1 MNVGRMRGLWAVLA
15 FGIAWQATS
24 RGAEEKLPD
33 SPVLMQALVDE
44 LQRAMTLRMED
55 LERPYFIQLDVD
67 DSISYQISAR
77 YGALTNSGRNRSRQ
91 LNCQVRVGS
100 FELDNTNFSSGGGFS
115 FGGMF
120 GFGRASRSALPL
132 DDDALAIRQT
142 LWRAADDVYKDA
154 VETLTKKRSYM
165 KDKTIADRPN
175 DFAHAPAVEHIGP
188 SAVLDFDRTNWERNL
203 RQLSAHFK
211 THQKIQDSSVR
222 LLVRAGNS
230 YVVNSEGSRVRIPDH
245 KAWLT
250 VTAVVQAADGQRLVA
265 TRNYAGASPADFP
278 PLEQIRKDIDQTVAE
293 LTAAMTAPVL
303 EHYTGPV
310 LFDETAAAQL
320 FRTLLADGLAGR
332 AITVGEERRN
342 PSDRENLE
350 TKLGTQIL
358 PKSFQVWD
366 DPKVVKLG
374 NEVLMG
380 HYDYDDEG
388 LPAERVEL
396 IKNGKLEKLC
406 MSRMPTKKLS
416 GSNGHGRRG
425 LGGGDVAASIGCLFI
440 EDNQGVPAVQLK
452 AALIDAAKEAGL
464 DYGVRIKALK
474 SAASDAD
481 SGRIGTFMRMMRGG
495 GREEAS
501 LGEPVA
507 AFKVFVADGHEE
519 PFRGCEVGQIRVPE
533 LKRILA
539 SGDKPQ
545 VVSSIGEFGFG
556 KPSAPT
562 AISAPPVLLPEV
574 ELSKQEMEHDNPPIL
589 LAPALR

>member
-1 MNVGRMRGLWAVLA
+1 
-15 FGIAWQATS
+15 
-24 RGAEEKLPD
+24 
-33 SPVLMQALVDE
+33 
-44 LQRAMTLRMED
+44 
-55 LERPYFIQLDVD
+55 
-67 DSISYQISAR
+67 
-77 YGALTNSGRNRSRQ
+77 
-91 LNCQVRVGS
+91 
-100 FELDNTNFSSGGGFS
+100 
-115 FGGMF
+115 
-120 GFGRASRSALPL
+120 
-132 DDDALAIRQT
+132 
-142 LWRAADDVYKDA
+142 
-154 VETLTKKRSYM
+154 
-165 KDKTIADRPN
+165 
-175 DFAHAPAVEHIGP
+175 
-188 SAVLDFDRTNWERNL
+188 
-203 RQLSAHFK
+203 
-211 THQKIQDSSVR
+211 
-222 LLVRAGNS
+222 
-230 YVVNSEGSRVRIPDH
+230 
-245 KAWLT
+245 
-250 VTAVVQAADGQRLVA
+250 
-265 TRNYAGASPADFP
+265 
-278 PLEQIRKDIDQTVAE
+278 VAE

-342 PSDRENLE
+342 PFDRENLE

-425 LGGGDVAASIGCLFI
+425 LGGGDIAASIGCLFM
-440 EDNQGVPAVQLK
+440 EDNQGVPADQLK

-481 SGRIGTFMRMMRGG
+481 SGRIGTFMRMMRRG
-495 GREEAS
+495 GREEVS

-507 AFKVFVADGHEE
+507 AFKVFVVDGHEE

-589 LAPALR
+589 QAPALR